1 MTIAKNGLRLC
12 SSAAGSTSAKAV
24 GAMSS
29 TDNAAGS
36 APVRNAASIE
46 ICVGENRYLSPTQE
60 PSGNEAALM
69 APSKQAQTKYVIR

>member
-1 MTIAKNGLRLC
+1 
-12 SSAAGSTSAKAV
+12 
-24 GAMSS
+24 MSS
-29 TDNAAGS
+29 TDNVASS
-36 APVRNAASIE
+36 APAPNAASIE